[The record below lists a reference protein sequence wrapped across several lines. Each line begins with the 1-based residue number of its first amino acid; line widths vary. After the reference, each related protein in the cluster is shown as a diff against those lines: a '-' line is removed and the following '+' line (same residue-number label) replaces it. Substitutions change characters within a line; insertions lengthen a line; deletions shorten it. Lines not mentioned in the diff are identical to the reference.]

1 MGVSGNTCAASC
13 KISYMAGVDS
23 ILWVFFVRSHV
34 TPPFYVLE
42 TLYVSAFAL
51 LECISAKCISSR
63 TRHNIYLY
71 FPESHLLP
79 GRQCE
84 GVLRARGRRKLSG
97 WRQATWDLFVW
108 PLFWGLGCKFRPRA
122 SHPVYEWKH
131 APPDAPAARG
141 APRSLY
147 CGRLIAISHACFGFF
162 SPAVLSFSEALE
174 HKWPRHHGTKKRAG
188 LFCAGAWSTKNT
200 APQTLKTPWFFVHRE
215 ILLFKMILT
224 MHIGLKENSDLIL
237 ISKKMK
243 NHWNKALFIKQIT
256 SIL

>member
-84 GVLRARGRRKLSG
+84 GVLSARGRRKLSG

-122 SHPVYEWKH
+122 SHPVWMKTCTARRACSPWGAALLVLRTLNCH
-131 APPDAPAARG
+131 FSRLFRIFFARRPVIFWGARAQVASAPW
-141 APRSLY
+141 
-147 CGRLIAISHACFGFF
+147 H
-162 SPAVLSFSEALE
+162 
-174 HKWPRHHGTKKRAG
+174 
-188 LFCAGAWSTKNT
+188 
-200 APQTLKTPWFFVHRE
+200 
-215 ILLFKMILT
+215 
-224 MHIGLKENSDLIL
+224 
-237 ISKKMK
+237 
-243 NHWNKALFIKQIT
+243 
-256 SIL
+256 